1 MKVKKI
7 LTIMVV
13 CFSGL
18 IVWPAMAKATLVNS
32 NSLIEDNIEYYMQT
46 DKAVYDLGEEV
57 QMLYRVTNLRDES
70 VTFGFGWYPV
80 YQFWVEKKGEQIWS
94 AIGTRL
100 AVATK
105 LTLMPGESRVFPDFR
120 PPFIWD
126 MRDAENNLV
135 GLGKYNAVGGLYNGS
150 GHYDYTEVEVSIEI
164 VPEPSSFLLFALGVF
179 GIQAKHRNKYHR

>member
-1 MKVKKI
+1 MKTKI
-7 LTIMVV
+7 IGVV
-13 CFSGL
+13 TVALVLGFAG
-18 IVWPAMAKATLVNS
+18 MARATLVDS
-32 NSLIEDNIEYYMQT
+32 NSIIQDGIEYYIQT

-57 QMLYRVTNLRDES
+57 EMLYRVTNLRDES

-80 YQFWVEKKGEQIWS
+80 YQFWVGKKGEQIWS

-105 LTLMPGESRVFPDFR
+105 LTLMPGESRMFPDFR

-126 MRDAENNLV
+126 MRDAENTLV
-135 GLGKYNAVGGLYNGS
+135 GLGKYNVVGGLYNGS